1 MNSIR
6 VLYKKGCGPS
16 SSHSMGPKRAAALFK
31 EALPENTVK
40 IVVELLGSL
49 ALTGKGHLT
58 DRAVLE
64 GLDFPNT
71 EIKWRGETFLPHH
84 PNALIFH
91 ACDKNGKELVPPKT
105 FYSVGGGD
113 LEDES
118 ENFLP
123 SVIKSGYP
131 HDSIT
136 EVTEFCRKYNL
147 TYYEY
152 VAHFENDASGLEA
165 FLNDVWQTM
174 KGCVEEGLKRD
185 DPLPGDLK
193 LARRAQ
199 KLKNKADDRIGIVR
213 DMNLVSA
220 YAQAASEQNAS
231 GANIITAPTCGSCG
245 ILPGVL
251 YYFHRHYNIP
261 EENILRA
268 IMTAGLF
275 GCSVVARA
283 SISGSQVGCQGEVG
297 TAISMAAAAT
307 AQLWGGSMSQIEYAA
322 EIGMEHTLGL
332 TCDPVFG
339 LVQVPCIER
348 NALGAV
354 RALSAASYSL
364 ATDGMHLVRFDDVI
378 DVMYA
383 TGIDMQAKYRE
394 TAQGGLAKIMR
405 ERFNNR

>member
-16 SSHSMGPKRAAALFK
+16 SSHSMGPKRAAALFRQT
-31 EALPENTVK
+31 LPKDVQK
-40 IVVELLGSL
+40 ISVELLGSL

-58 DRAVLE
+58 DKAVLE
-64 GLDFPNT
+64 GLAFDNT
-71 EIKWRGETFLPHH
+71 EIIWKGETVLPHH

-91 ACDKNGKELVPPKT
+91 AYNEQGHEIVPPKT

-113 LEDES
+113 LEDEK

-123 SVIKSGYP
+123 IAVYSGYP

-136 EVTEFCRKYNL
+136 EVTEFCLKYNL

-152 VAHFENDASGLEA
+152 VAHFENDASGLED
-165 FLNDVWQTM
+165 FLKNVWHSM
-174 KGCVEEGLKRD
+174 KGSVEEGLSRED
-185 DPLPGDLK
+185 HLPGDLQ
-193 LARRAQ
+193 LARRAH
-199 KLKNKADDRIGIVR
+199 KLRDKANERIGIVR

-231 GANIITAPTCGSCG
+231 GADIITAPTCGSCG

-251 YYFHRHYNIP
+251 YYFHRHYNIS
-261 EENILRA
+261 EESILNA

-307 AQLWGGSMSQIEYAA
+307 AQLWGGNMRQIEYAA

-354 RALSAASYSL
+354 RALSAASYAL

-383 TGIDMQAKYRE
+383 TGKDMQAKYRE

-405 ERFNNR
+405 KRFAKK

>member
-6 VLYKKGCGPS
+6 NLYKKGCGPS
-16 SSHSMGPKRAAALFK
+16 SSHSMGPKRAAALFRST
-31 EALPENTVK
+31 LPERTAKVS
-40 IVVELLGSL
+40 VELLGSL

-64 GLDFPNT
+64 GLAFPNT
-71 EIKWRGETFLPHH
+71 EIIWRGDTFLSRH

-91 ACDKNGKELVPPKT
+91 AYDEQGHEIVPPKT

-113 LEDES
+113 LEDEAG
-118 ENFLP
+118 NFLP
-123 SVIKSGYP
+123 QAFYSGYP

-136 EVTEFCRKYNL
+136 DVTEYCLKYNL

-152 VAHFENDASGLEA
+152 VAHFEHDASGFEA
-165 FLNDVWQTM
+165 FLKDVWRTM
-174 KGCVEEGLKRD
+174 KGCVETGLESGGS
-185 DPLPGDLK
+185 LPGDLS
-193 LARRAQ
+193 LPRRAP
-199 KLKNKADDRIGIVR
+199 KLRDKANERIGIVR

-231 GANIITAPTCGSCG
+231 GADIITAPTCGSCG

-251 YYFHRHYNIP
+251 YYFHRHYNIS
-261 EENILRA
+261 EESILNA

-307 AQLWGGSMSQIEYAA
+307 AQLWGGNMRQIEYAA

-364 ATDGMHLVRFDDVI
+364 ATDGMHLVRFDDAI

-383 TGIDMQAKYRE
+383 TGIDMQSKYRE
-394 TAQGGLAKIMR
+394 TAQGGLAQIMR
-405 ERFNNR
+405 ERFNKK